1 MEHRTTDAGKV
12 ADKTLEELQ
21 AEVEAFAMKAK
32 AKLDEA
38 IRNGDPILGGLN
50 QITPEVC
57 TALDLANWFT
67 ANFHMQAVQSE
78 KGPEYIDAS
87 TALVSSTFM
96 CSFIRTGVYQL
107 EAGVYPKPTM
117 LVAGTSPCDA
127 NVMLGQMM
135 FNYEPWADVPK
146 FVIDVPYRQ
155 DEYGIAYFAKQARD
169 LAAFVE
175 KHSGRKLDMDRLKE
189 VCEESNEAYRTMLE
203 IQELKRSVPAPLSW
217 RWGNNC
223 YTVARIF
230 APGQPEATE
239 WLRRLLEIT
248 ERRVKEKRGIDGLTE
263 KIRLLWFDLFPVWA
277 PKLFSALE
285 REFGAVIAMDI
296 FSPPWALVDTSSEE
310 SMFRSFV
317 SKYVGEN
324 PMTRPVMGT
333 MDMCCDDIVRSV
345 RDYKID
351 AVILPTHAGH
361 KNMNAAVKI
370 AKDLCRDLGV
380 PFLSIGADM
389 FDERYMSADEVM
401 EKISR
406 LFYATGLA

>member
-1 MEHRTTDAGKV
+1 MAERIVDGDG
-12 ADKTLEELQ
+12 ADTALEELQ
-21 AEVEAFAMKAK
+21 AEFGLFAARAK

-38 IRNGDPILGGLN
+38 IKNGDPIVGGLN

-57 TALDLANWFT
+57 TAMDLPSWFT

-78 KGPEYIDAS
+78 RGPEYIDAS

-135 FNYEPWADVPK
+135 LNYEPWADVPK

-155 DEYGIAYFAKQARD
+155 DEYSAAYLAKQAREQ
-169 LAAFVE
+169 AAFFE
-175 KHSGRKLDMDRLKE
+175 KHSGRKLDMDRLRQ
-189 VCEESNEAYRTMLE
+189 VCEESNEAYRVLWE
-203 IQELKRSVPAPLSW
+203 IQELKRSVPAPLDW
-217 RWGNNC
+217 PWGNLC
-223 YTVARIF
+223 YTVARIL
-230 APGQPEATE
+230 APGHPEATE
-239 WLRRLLEIT
+239 WLRRVLEIA
-248 ERRVKEKRGIDGLTE
+248 ESQVKAKKGIDGVTE

-277 PKLFSALE
+277 PKLFPALE
-285 REFGAVIAMDI
+285 RKFGAVIAMDI
-296 FSPPWALVDTSSEE
+296 FSPAWALVDTSSEE
-310 SMFRSFV
+310 SMFMSFAR
-317 SKYVGEN
+317 KYVGEN

-333 MDMCCDDIVRSV
+333 MEMYCDDIVRSV

-361 KNMNAAVKI
+361 KNVNAAVKI

-380 PFLSIGADM
+380 PFLSLGADM
-389 FDERYMSADEVM
+389 FDERYMPVDEVM
-401 EKISR
+401 EKITRFFQVSE
-406 LFYATGLA
+406 LV